1 VIGDSPIL
9 RRNQVL
15 RPHALALKV
24 DGFTPPGGTKVEA
37 QPFLDNNTFDK
48 GGWTPSAG
56 TPPAATTASETTP
69 AAAKTQ

>member
-1 VIGDSPIL
+1 MRS
-9 RRNQVL
+9 RC
-15 RPHALALKV
+15 KV

-56 TPPAATTASETTP
+56 AAPATAPPSEAAAAP